1 MCPHMATNID
11 LNEELIGEAQRLGKH
26 RSKKATIED
35 ALQEY
40 VSRRKQLEIL
50 QDFGQIDYNDSHN
63 YKEARRRS

>member
-1 MCPHMATNID
+1 MATNID

-26 RSKKATIED
+26 RSKKATIEE

-50 QDFGQIDYNDSHN
+50 QDFGQIDYDDSRD
-63 YKEARRRS
+63 YKKARRRS